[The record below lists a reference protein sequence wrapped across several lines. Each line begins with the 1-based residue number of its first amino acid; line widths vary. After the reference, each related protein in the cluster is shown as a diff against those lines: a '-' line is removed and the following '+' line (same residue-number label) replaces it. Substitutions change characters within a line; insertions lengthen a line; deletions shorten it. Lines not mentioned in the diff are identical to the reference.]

1 MYVMRLT
8 CISNGD
14 SVSLMNPTELTRE
27 RIAAEVRAGLARKNM
42 KRGELAE
49 KLGIDRRTLADRLKG
64 KRPFDTDQL
73 IAISSLLDIPFAM
86 FFEGDAA

>member
-1 MYVMRLT
+1 MYHKW
-8 CISNGD
+8 D
-14 SVSLMNPTELTRE
+14 SVSLMNPTETTRE

-49 KLGIDRRTLADRLKG
+49 KLEIDRRTLADRLNG

-86 FFEGDAA
+86 FFAEGDAA